1 VVDHHRHDVL
11 LDEREQV
18 AVAVAADLV
27 EHAPVVVVEAA
38 DRFDTGDPFRQEPL
52 GEIEVAAG
60 EAVVDGPG
68 LGLRRLEARGIAVLV
83 SQQGSPS
90 L

>member
-1 VVDHHRHDVL
+1 MVDHHRHDVF

-38 DRFDTGDPFRQEPL
+38 DWFDAGDPFWQEPL
-52 GEIEVAAG
+52 REV
-60 EAVVDGPG
+60 EVVSAKQSSTVQG
-68 LGLRRLEARGIAVLV
+68 LVRRLKAGGIAVFV
-83 SQQGSPS
+83 SQHGASP
-90 L
+90 